1 MAQTLAKKMRTLFHY
16 FVLFLFI
23 CGAFW
28 FIFIRSYSIKFIIA
42 STSLNQTYY
51 LLYEKTVE
59 PHQLSS
65 SLNLSSISLEPSSS
79 GCLYIETDEYRVSSY
94 NDWSAF
100 TNECYFFIRVNESYL
115 IQVSSSSSSIDGS
128 FLFIDSFGSLGF
140 KNDSTLATL
149 FHVDSYDIYFSAI
162 VSN

>member
-1 MAQTLAKKMRTLFHY
+1 MARTLAKKLKTLFHY

-28 FIFIRSYSIKFIIA
+28 FIFVRTYSIKFIIT
-42 STSLNQTYY
+42 STKMNQTYY

-65 SLNLSSISLEPSSS
+65 SVNLSSISLEPSSS

-94 NDWSAF
+94 NDWSAY
-100 TNECYFFIRVNESYL
+100 TNECYYFLRANGSYL
-115 IQVSSSSSSIDGS
+115 IQVSSSSLSIDGL
-128 FLFIDSFGSLGF
+128 FLSIDSIGSLGF
-140 KNDSTLATL
+140 INDSTLASL
-149 FHVDSYDIYFSAI
+149 FQVDSFDVYFSAI
-162 VSN
+162 VSK